1 MRAWRAHSL
10 GEPGEV
16 LRLED
21 VEEPSPGPGE
31 VVVEVEAVGLNFP
44 DVLLLRGEYQ
54 ERPPLPFTPGLE
66 VAGTVVA
73 AGASSRMRVGQR
85 VAAIASP
92 PRGGL
97 AELVCVAAA
106 DALPVPDTMPAA
118 TAAAMLITYGTGHL
132 ALHRRAGLRPGETLL
147 VHGGAGGV
155 GSAAIQLGC
164 AAGARVI
171 ATASGAE
178 RAEVCR
184 RLGADAAIDNTAA
197 DFVEVVKEL
206 TRGRG
211 ADVIYDPVGGDV
223 FDRSRRC
230 VAFEGR
236 ILVIGFAGGRI
247 AEAPTNHVLVK
258 NYAVV
263 GVHWGLYR
271 RLLPH
276 VVPEIHERL
285 VDLHR
290 EGLID
295 PLIGAE
301 LSFSDAPEGITML
314 AERRAL
320 GKIIIRVR

>member
-1 MRAWRAHSL
+1 MRAWRAHQL
-10 GEPGEV
+10 GEPGQV

-21 VEEPSPGPGE
+21 VEAPTPGPGE

-44 DVLLLRGEYQ
+44 DVLLLRGQYQ
-54 ERPPLPFTPGLE
+54 EHPPLPFTPGLE
-66 VAGTVVA
+66 VAGVVVA
-73 AGASSRMRVGQR
+73 TGPSSKLQVGQR
-85 VAAIASP
+85 VAAVAGP

-97 AELVCVAAA
+97 AERVCVPVA
-106 DALPVPDTMPAA
+106 DVLPLPDSMPAV

-155 GSAAIQLGC
+155 GSAAIQLGR

-184 RLGADAAIDNTAA
+184 RLGADVAIDNATA
-197 DFVEVVKEL
+197 DFVEVVKEV

-211 ADVIYDPVGGDV
+211 ADVVYDPVGGDV

-247 AEAPTNHVLVK
+247 PDAPANHVLVK
-258 NYAVV
+258 NYSVV

-271 RLLPH
+271 KVLPH
-276 VVPEIHERL
+276 VVPDIHERL

-301 LSFSDAPEGITML
+301 VAFGDAPEGIAML

-320 GKIIIRVR
+320 GKIIVRVR

>member
-1 MRAWRAHSL
+1 
-10 GEPGEV
+10 
-16 LRLED
+16 
-21 VEEPSPGPGE
+21 
-31 VVVEVEAVGLNFP
+31 VV
-44 DVLLLRGEYQ
+44 
-54 ERPPLPFTPGLE
+54 
-66 VAGTVVA
+66 
-73 AGASSRMRVGQR
+73 
-85 VAAIASP
+85 AIASP

-97 AELVCVAAA
+97 AERVCVAST
-106 DALPVPDTMPAA
+106 DVLPLPDGMPAA
-118 TAAAMLITYGTGHL
+118 TAAAMLITYQTGYL
-132 ALHRRAGLRPGETLL
+132 ALHRRALLRPGETLL

-171 ATASGAE
+171 ATATGAE
-178 RAEVCR
+178 RAAVCR
-184 RLGADAAIDNTAA
+184 RLGADIAVDNTAA
-197 DFVEVVKEL
+197 DFVEVVKEV

-211 ADVIYDPVGGDV
+211 ADIVYDPVGGDV

-247 AEAPTNHVLVK
+247 PEVPANHVLVK

-271 RLLPH
+271 RVLPH
-276 VVPEIHERL
+276 VVPDIHEHL

-301 LSFSDAPEGITML
+301 LSFEEAPRGITML

-320 GKIIIRVR
+320 GKIVVVR